1 MELTFT
7 PAEIRHRGINGYYE
21 KISSLPHYA
30 HAAIE
35 YGGYELD
42 ADAEGRILVGVP
54 AGHDT
59 VFTVGPYTITL
70 DR

>member
-7 PAEIRHRGINGYYE
+7 PATITYNGHSGAFN
-21 KISSLPHYA
+21 KA
-30 HAAIE
+30 
-35 YGGYELD
+35 LD
-42 ADAEGRILVGVP
+42 ALGAEGFEWDRDANHRLLIGVP

-70 DR
+70 DV